1 MTRTIEINPVTR
13 IEGHAKV
20 HLEVADDGNVEA
32 AYMHVLEYRGFEK
45 IVEGMQVEL
54 MPTLTSRICGTCP
67 HAHHLVASKT
77 LDRVFSVEPPRAA
90 VMQRELLNCGSYL
103 HSHGVHFF
111 ALAGP
116 DLLLGIDAPAGKR
129 NIMGLL
135 EAAPDLAKKALR
147 LRSIGQKIAEIVGG
161 RGTHPI
167 TCVAGGMSG
176 PLTADQRQTLQ
187 RLTAEALELTKV
199 AVAAGKDA
207 LAKNQALLDILPLP
221 VHNMGTVKGGN
232 LDLYDGVIRVQR
244 PGGDVALEMDAADYA
259 KHVFEEAL
267 PYTYS
272 KQVFVKDPTGPAP
285 YRVGPLARVNCA
297 DAIDTPLANEELQAF
312 QKRWGR
318 PCKLTVLNHMAR
330 LIEMLYCA
338 EKAVALV
345 ADDEIVSTEVRKQPS
360 AKPRSA
366 IAHVEAPRGVLIHDY
381 TVDGEGIVQKANF
394 IVATQQNISAI
405 NASVKAAA
413 KQFWGK
419 PDEELLNGIE
429 FAIRCY
435 DPCLSCSTHQIGS
448 MPLEVTISRAGQL
461 ERRVTRPCPPG
472 GCDA

>member
-1 MTRTIEINPVTR
+1 MSRTIEINPVTR

-20 HLEVADDGNVEA
+20 HVEVGDDGTVEA

-67 HAHHLVASKT
+67 HAHHLVSSKT
-77 LDRVFSVEPPRAA
+77 LDRVFSVQPPRAA
-90 VMQRELLNCGSYL
+90 MMLRELLNCGSYM

-116 DLLLGIDAPAGKR
+116 DLLLGIDAPAAKR

-135 EAAPDLAKKALR
+135 EAAPELATKALR

-167 TCVAGGMSG
+167 TCVAGGLSS
-176 PLTADQRQTLQ
+176 PITAQQRETLQ
-187 RLTAEALELTKV
+187 RLCAEALELTKV
-199 AVAAGKDA
+199 ALAAGKAA
-207 LAKNQALLDILPLP
+207 LDKQADLLNILPLP
-221 VHNMGTVKGGN
+221 VHNMGTVKNGN
-232 LDLYDGVIRVQR
+232 LDLYDGAIRVQR
-244 PGGDVALEMDAADYA
+244 NDGSVALEFDAADFA
-259 KHVFEEAL
+259 THIFEEAL

-272 KQVFVKDPTGPAP
+272 KQVFVKDPNGEPAA
-285 YRVGPLARVNCA
+285 YRVGPLARINCV
-297 DAIDTPLANEELQAF
+297 DAIDTPLANAELQEF
-312 QKRWGR
+312 RQKWGH

-330 LIEMLYCA
+330 LIEMMYVA

-345 ADDEIVSTEVRKQPS
+345 SDDEIASPNVYTQPT
-360 AKPRSA
+360 ATPKSA

-381 TVDGEGIVQKANF
+381 TVDSDGIVQKANL
-394 IVATQQNISAI
+394 IVATQQNISSI
-405 NASVKAAA
+405 NASVKGAAR
-413 KQFWGK
+413 QFWGQ
-419 PDEELLNGIE
+419 PDEVLLNGIE

-435 DPCLSCSTHQIGS
+435 DPCLSCSTHQIGR
-448 MPLEVTISRAGQL
+448 MPLDVTITRSGRV
-461 ERRVTRPCPPG
+461 ERRVSRS
-472 GCDA
+472 

>member
-1 MTRTIEINPVTR
+1 MSRTIEINPVTR

-20 HLEVADDGNVEA
+20 HLEVGDDGTVNA

-67 HAHHLVASKT
+67 HAHHLVSSKT
-77 LDRVFSVEPPRAA
+77 LDRVFSVTPPRSA
-90 VMQRELLNCGSYL
+90 VMLRELLNCGSYL

-116 DLLLGIDAPAGKR
+116 DLLLGIGSPAAKR

-135 EAAPDLAKKALR
+135 EAAPELASKALR

-167 TCVAGGMSG
+167 TCVAGGMSS
-176 PLTADQRQTLQ
+176 PITVEQREHL
-187 RLTAEALELTKV
+187 RKLTAEALELTKV
-199 AVAAGKDA
+199 ALEAGKAALLKQDA
-207 LAKNQALLDILPLP
+207 LLQILPLP
-221 VHNMGTVKGGN
+221 VHDMGTVKNGK
-232 LDLYDGVIRVQR
+232 LDLFDGSIRVR
-244 PGGDVALEMDAADYA
+244 RNDGSVALEFDAVDYA
-259 KHVFEEAL
+259 KHIFEEAL

-272 KQVFVKDPTGPAP
+272 KQVFVKDPAGDPAA
-285 YRVGPLARVNCA
+285 YRVGPLARINCA
-297 DAIDTPLANEELQAF
+297 DSIDTPLANAELQEF
-312 QKRWGR
+312 KQKWGD

-330 LIEMLYCA
+330 LIEMMYAA

-345 ADDEIVSTEVRKQPS
+345 ADDAIASPEVRTQPT
-360 AKPRSA
+360 ATPKSA

-381 TVDGEGIVQKANF
+381 TVDGNGIVQKANF
-394 IVATQQNISAI
+394 IVATQQNISCI

-413 KQFWGK
+413 RQFWGK
-419 PDEELLNGIE
+419 PDEEMLNGIE

-435 DPCLSCSTHQIGS
+435 DPCLSCSTHQIGR
-448 MPLEVTISRAGQL
+448 MPLDVTITRCGRV
-461 ERRVTRPCPPG
+461 ERRVSRS
-472 GCDA
+472 

>member
-20 HLEVADDGNVEA
+20 HIEVADDGKVEA

-90 VMQRELLNCGSYL
+90 VMLRELLNCGSYL

-116 DLLLGIDAPAGKR
+116 DLLLGLDAPAAKR

-135 EAAPDLAKKALR
+135 EAAPELATKALR

-167 TCVAGGMSG
+167 TCVAGGMSS
-176 PLTADQRQTLQ
+176 PISAEQHDTLK

-199 AVAAGKDA
+199 ALAAGKDA
-207 LAKNQALLDILPLP
+207 LAKKESLLNILPLP
-221 VHNMGTVKGGN
+221 VYNMGTVKNGN
-232 LDLYDGVIRVQR
+232 LDLFDGAIRVQR
-244 PGGDVALEMDAADYA
+244 ADGSVALEFDAADYA
-259 KHVFEEAL
+259 KHIFEEAL

-272 KQVFVKDPTGPAP
+272 KQVFFKDPGGEPAA
-285 YRVGPLARVNCA
+285 YRVGPLARINCA
-297 DAIDTPLANEELQAF
+297 DAIDTPLANAELQEF
-312 QKRWGR
+312 QSKWGK
-318 PCKLTVLNHMAR
+318 PCKLTVLNHLAR
-330 LIEMLYCA
+330 LIEMMYVA

-345 ADDEIVSTEVRKQPS
+345 ADDEIASPEVRTQPT

-394 IVATQQNISAI
+394 IVATQHNISSI

-413 KQFWGK
+413 RQFWGK
-419 PDEELLNGIE
+419 PDDELLNGIE

-435 DPCLSCSTHQIGS
+435 DPCLSCSTHQIGR
-448 MPLEVTISRAGQL
+448 MPLDVTITRSGRV
-461 ERRVTRPCPPG
+461 ERRVGRS
-472 GCDA
+472 